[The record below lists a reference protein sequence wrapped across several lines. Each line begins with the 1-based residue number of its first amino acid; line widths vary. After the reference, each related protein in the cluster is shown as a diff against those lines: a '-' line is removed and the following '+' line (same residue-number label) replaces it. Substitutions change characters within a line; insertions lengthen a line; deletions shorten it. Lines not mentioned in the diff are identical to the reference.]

1 MPFRK
6 HRFRRKSKPGAVPG
20 TVIES
25 HVHDTKIHVI
35 AYSAG
40 ELREIEC
47 RGFAE
52 ATELANEFSVVW
64 IDVVGLANIELLQEF
79 GRLFDIHNLTLED
92 VVNVHQRPKFET
104 FNKYRYVVTR
114 MVAKDKEI
122 RTEQISIF
130 QAKNFVITFQ
140 ERPGDCLEPLRER
153 IREGK
158 GMVRDNRSDYLVYAI
173 LDSVFDHYFP
183 VVDWIGD
190 QLDAQDETLMNGNQF
205 YLRDIHRLR
214 SSILELR
221 RWLRPNRELLN
232 QLIRDEST
240 DISKD
245 TKVFLRDCY
254 DHVIQLQESI
264 ESYREVCSDLRDF
277 HLSAVSNKTNE
288 VMKTLTI
295 VSTIFIPLS
304 FLAGLYGMNFQ
315 VMPELQWRYGYFALL
330 CVMALIVVGFFVW
343 FRRRGWF

>member
-1 MPFRK
+1 MPIRK

-25 HVHDTKIHVI
+25 HAHDTKVHVI
-35 AYSAG
+35 AFSSD
-40 ELREIEC
+40 ELREFEC
-47 RGFAE
+47 GGFAE
-52 ATELANEFSVVW
+52 AMRLANNFSVVW
-64 IDVVGLANIELLQEF
+64 IDLVGLANITLLKEF
-79 GRLFDIHNLTLED
+79 GKLFDIHNLTLED

-114 MVAKDKEI
+114 MVSQDPEI

-140 ERPGDCLEPLRER
+140 ERPGDCLGPLRER
-153 IREGK
+153 IRRGK
-158 GMVRDNRSDYLVYAI
+158 GIVRNQQTDYLVYAI

-190 QLDAQDETLMNGNQF
+190 QLDAQDETLMNGSQF

-232 QLIRDEST
+232 QLIRDESNH
-240 DISKD
+240 ISKD
-245 TKVFLRDCY
+245 TKVHLRDCY

-304 FLAGLYGMNFQ
+304 FLAGLYGMNFE
-315 VMPELQWRYGYFALL
+315 VMPELHWRYSYFVLL
-330 CVMALIVVGFFVW
+330 AVMAAIVVGFFVW